1 MIKRFIYNILFGCS
15 IVSLMMLSACSEDSL
30 SPIDELGE
38 TIYDPSATPEE
49 ASINAFYEKYGT
61 KILHDFK
68 SSDLAF
74 GWSSSRSYWYA
85 PIKDEYKHY
94 IDDVAT
100 FLNEKAFQK
109 YPDIFIKKYL
119 PFRIFLV
126 DSICSTITYDEDRLQ
141 DVMKVETHGIA
152 IAHVGKEMDDWTEDN
167 WNTLQDKVI
176 ALVMNSIYQPFKDNN
191 IIQEFED
198 LQSYT
203 FSFPLE
209 TDPQDL
215 EGIYISNIEYP
226 LYKNG
231 YVGGTVEWD
240 EEEVYPPFYQ
250 FSTDFAQYISFILT
264 TPKKKMDM
272 ILTREVF
279 ALTKQRALLIVSL
292 IKNEL
297 GLNIIQMQNEACPD
311 DPYPADY
318 FDE

>member
-38 TIYDPSATPEE
+38 TIYDPSDRPEE

-74 GWSSSRSYWYA
+74 DWSNSRNYWYA
-85 PIKDEYKHY
+85 PIKNEYKHY

-126 DSICSTITYDEDRLQ
+126 DSICSTITYDEKRLQ
-141 DVMKVETHGIA
+141 DVMEVETHGIA

-167 WNTLQDKVI
+167 WNTLQDNVI
-176 ALVMNSIYQPFKDNN
+176 ALVMNSIYQSFKENYTVKQFGDLQTPYSYMLDIEDDPEGVFSNVEYSLYVNAYVNGTVDWDWEMIVPPYNN
-191 IIQEFED
+191 IATD
-198 LQSYT
+198 L
-203 FSFPLE
+203 
-209 TDPQDL
+209 
-215 EGIYISNIEYP
+215 G
-226 LYKNG
+226 
-231 YVGGTVEWD
+231 
-240 EEEVYPPFYQ
+240 
-250 FSTDFAQYISFILT
+250 QYISFILT
-264 TPKKKMDM
+264 TPKSKMDK
-272 ILTREVF
+272 IF
-279 ALTKQRALLIVSL
+279 ARTDFSVLKQRTLLVASF

-297 GLNIIQMQNEACPD
+297 AMDPVEMQNDACPD
-311 DPYPADY
+311 DPYPAGY